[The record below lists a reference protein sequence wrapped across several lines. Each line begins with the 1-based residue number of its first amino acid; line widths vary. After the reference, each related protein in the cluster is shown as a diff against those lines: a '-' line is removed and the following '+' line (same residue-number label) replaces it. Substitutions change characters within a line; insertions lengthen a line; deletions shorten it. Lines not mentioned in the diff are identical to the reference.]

1 MGVCVDP
8 ALHARVVVEGIAVKV
23 TEFRG
28 VPFQNRA
35 LKRCDNVG
43 FNKSRFLEGYQ
54 SLETLDEEHYVLV
67 INVFAHRH
75 YLVFSMCFIE
85 MRFELAEIRL
95 ILSFGGLYW
104 QVHRRGE
111 FARRVRIGR
120 GSGGAGFPKEQGLFD
135 HLA

>member
-8 ALHARVVVEGIAVKV
+8 ALHARVIVEGIVVKF

-28 VPFQNRA
+28 VPFQDKA
-35 LKRCDNVG
+35 SKRCDNDG

-54 SLETLDEEHYVLV
+54 ALETLDKEHYVPV

-85 MRFELAEIRL
+85 MRVELAEIRL
-95 ILSFGGLYW
+95 ILPFGGLY
-104 QVHRRGE
+104 
-111 FARRVRIGR
+111 
-120 GSGGAGFPKEQGLFD
+120 
-135 HLA
+135 